1 MRLKLDNNIY
11 YIDNDNFKTIQ
22 IRVLFHFKEKQEE
35 LALSTLLPNLLNYM
49 DEDYPDE
56 DTFRRAKLEKYIL
69 NTSCG
74 KHSIG
79 LESCMSFDMVIPDVD
94 TLGEDLLEEQFKL
107 FEGFI
112 YRPLIVNNG
121 FLEFE
126 LEREKENLRT
136 FIDNSYK
143 NIRPYQ
149 SIKIKGISI
158 KN

>member
-69 NTSCG
+69 NEFKNVNKDAVVKIEIFG
-74 KHSIG
+74 KRKSEM
-79 LESCMSFDMVIPDVD
+79 LKNKYDSR
-94 TLGEDLLEEQFKL
+94 TN
-107 FEGFI
+107 EGAEI
-112 YRPLIVNNG
+112 TNKNN
-121 FLEFE
+121 
-126 LEREKENLRT
+126 
-136 FIDNSYK
+136 
-143 NIRPYQ
+143 
-149 SIKIKGISI
+149 
-158 KN
+158 